1 MNCTTL
7 GIDLAKQVFQ
17 LHGVD
22 ERGHVVV
29 QKRVT
34 RAKLRDTIAQ
44 LPACLIGMEACGSAQ
59 YWAREFQQLGHT
71 VKLISP
77 QFMKPYVKGN
87 KNDSR
92 DAEAICEAVAR
103 PNMRFVPLKTGES
116 QDIQAIHRMRSRLI
130 KERTALVNQIRG
142 LLAERGIVMAQG
154 ITKLRK
160 QLPMIVEDEA
170 NELTPVSRE
179 VMREL
184 SAELVALDERVAR
197 ADALVQRVFT
207 QSAACQKLAQVEGM
221 GPVVATALVAAVGN
235 AKEFANGRHLAA
247 WLGLVPRQ
255 HSTGGKEC
263 LLGISKRGDRY
274 LRTLLIHGARA
285 TVHHAR
291 RKTDARSR
299 WILSVEHRRGKNI
312 ATVAIANKNARI
324 AWALLTSDTQYR
336 KAA

>member
-1 MNCTTL
+1 MKVTTL
-7 GIDLAKQVFQ
+7 GIDLAKSIFQ

-22 ERGHVVV
+22 AHGKVTL

-34 RAKLRDTIAQ
+34 RAKLRATVAQ
-44 LPACLIGMEACGSAQ
+44 LPPCLIGMEACGSAQ
-59 YWAREFQQLGHT
+59 YWAREFQELGHT

-77 QFMKPYVKGN
+77 QFVKPYVKGN

-92 DAEAICEAVAR
+92 DAEAICEAVSR
-103 PNMRFVPLKTGES
+103 PHMRFVPLKTVES
-116 QDIQAIHRMRSRLI
+116 QDIQAIHRLRSRLV

-142 LLAERGIVMAQG
+142 LLAERGIVIAQG
-154 ITKLRK
+154 ITRLRK
-160 QLPMIVEDEA
+160 QLPVIVEDRE
-170 NELTPVSRE
+170 NELTPVSRG
-179 VMREL
+179 VIREL
-184 SAELVALDERVAR
+184 AEELGMLDERVTR
-197 ADALVQRVFT
+197 ADVMVQRVFT
-207 QSAACQKLAQVEGM
+207 QSVACQKLAQVEGI
-221 GPVVATALVAAVGN
+221 GPVVATAVVAAVGN

-255 HSTGGKEC
+255 HSTGGKER

-291 RKTDARSR
+291 HKTDARSR
-299 WILSVEHRRGKNI
+299 WILSLEQRRGKNI
-312 ATVAIANKNARI
+312 AAVAIANKNARI
-324 AWALLTSDTQYR
+324 AWALLTSDTEYR

>member
-1 MNCTTL
+1 MKCTTL

-29 QKRVT
+29 QKRVS
-34 RAKLRDTIAQ
+34 RSKLRQTIAQ
-44 LPACLIGMEACGSAQ
+44 LPPCLIGMEACSSAQ
-59 YWAREFQQLGHT
+59 YWAREFQKLGHT

-77 QFMKPYVKGN
+77 QFVKPYVKGH

-92 DAEAICEAVAR
+92 DAEAICEAVSR
-103 PNMRFVPLKTGES
+103 PNMRFVPLKTVES

-130 KERTALVNQIRG
+130 KGRTALVNQIRG
-142 LLAERGIVMAQG
+142 VLAERGIVIAQG

-160 QLPMIVEDEA
+160 QLPVIVDDLT
-170 NELTPVSRE
+170 NELTPLSRE
-179 VMREL
+179 VLREL
-184 SAELVALDERVAR
+184 YAELVALDERVSR
-197 ADALVQRVFT
+197 ADDLVQRVFT
-207 QSAACQKLAQVEGM
+207 QSAACQKLAQVEGI
-221 GPVVATALVAAVGN
+221 GPVVATALVAAIGN
-235 AKEFANGRHLAA
+235 AWEFTNGRHLAA

-255 HSTGGKEC
+255 HSTGGKER

-285 TVHHAR
+285 TVHRAR
-291 RKTDARSR
+291 CKTDSRSR
-299 WILSVEHRRGKNI
+299 WIQSLERRRGKNI

-324 AWALLTSDTQYR
+324 AWALLTSDAEYR

>member
-1 MNCTTL
+1 
-7 GIDLAKQVFQ
+7 
-17 LHGVD
+17 
-22 ERGHVVV
+22 
-29 QKRVT
+29 
-34 RAKLRDTIAQ
+34 
-44 LPACLIGMEACGSAQ
+44 MEACGGAQ

-71 VKLISP
+71 VKLMSP
-77 QFMKPYVKGN
+77 QFVKPYVKGN

-92 DAEAICEAVAR
+92 DAEAICEAVSR
-103 PNMRFVPLKTGES
+103 PHMRFVPLKTVES

-130 KERTALVNQIRG
+130 AERTALGNQVRG
-142 LLAERGIVMAQG
+142 LLAERGIVLAQG
-154 ITKLRK
+154 LTRLRQ
-160 QLPMIVEDEA
+160 QLPTIVEDEGNA
-170 NELTPVSRE
+170 LTPLSRE

-184 SAELVALDERVAR
+184 YEELVALEERIAR
-197 ADALVQRVFT
+197 ADRLVQRVFV
-207 QSAACQKLAQVEGM
+207 QNAHCQKLAQVEGI

-235 AKEFANGRHLAA
+235 AREFTNGRHLAA

-255 HSTGGKEC
+255 CSSGGKER

-285 TVHHAR
+285 TVHRAR

-299 WILSVEHRRGKNI
+299 WIISLEQRRGKNI

-324 AWALLTSDTQYR
+324 AGALLTSDAEYR

>member
-1 MNCTTL
+1 
-7 GIDLAKQVFQ
+7 
-17 LHGVD
+17 
-22 ERGHVVV
+22 
-29 QKRVT
+29 
-34 RAKLRDTIAQ
+34 
-44 LPACLIGMEACGSAQ
+44 
-59 YWAREFQQLGHT
+59 
-71 VKLISP
+71 
-77 QFMKPYVKGN
+77 
-87 KNDSR
+87 
-92 DAEAICEAVAR
+92 
-103 PNMRFVPLKTGES
+103 
-116 QDIQAIHRMRSRLI
+116 MRSRLI

-142 LLAERGIVMAQG
+142 VLAERGIVMAQG

-263 LLGISKRGDRY
+263 LLGISKRGDRS